1 MTDNVLSVSTLP
13 LKLVTSI
20 GVLAALGS
28 VLLALYYLIRY
39 WLGDGIKENTGFM
52 TQVLLINFFGGLTLL
67 SVGLLG
73 EYVIRIMDEVRGRPR
88 FLIKEMTE
96 SENAQ

>member
-52 TQVLLINFFGGLTLL
+52 TQVLLINFFWRAGHCCPWGC
-67 SVGLLG
+67 
-73 EYVIRIMDEVRGRPR
+73 
-88 FLIKEMTE
+88 
-96 SENAQ
+96 